1 MKCPFHD
8 FAVTRHLLCVYV
20 CIYVYE
26 LLERKEDLTS
36 FISVV
41 LNILRA
47 SKERLQQSIF
57 LYKFSLLLCGI
68 NQLMTHNQFKMEA
81 FQFYFNM
88 TLKLLNDLLVT
99 KGKDS

>member
-36 FISVV
+36 FISVI

-68 NQLMTHNQFKMEA
+68 NTSADDPQS
-81 FQFYFNM
+81 
-88 TLKLLNDLLVT
+88 V
-99 KGKDS
+99 